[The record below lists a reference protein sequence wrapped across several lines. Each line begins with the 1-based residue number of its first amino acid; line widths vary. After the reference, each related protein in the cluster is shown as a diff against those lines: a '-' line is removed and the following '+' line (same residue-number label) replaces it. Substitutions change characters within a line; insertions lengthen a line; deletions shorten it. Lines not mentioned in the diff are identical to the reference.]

1 MQKQYKLSLTVIF
14 GTVFFLAI
22 AQIATGTSVPF
33 AMEVAGTLIC
43 IGLTFNVLGGI
54 SSVGGI
60 AFSGFALT
68 TIVISQFAKVLF
80 FEPAQ
85 KNLEAPDLTIQV
97 YFVFYLSVLVGTFV
111 YGRLRI
117 KLPKPLEP
125 TTEAQSDLLYI
136 ISLVIGVISMTVYE
150 YYDALEGEQTSQ
162 AHSIGLAFS
171 SLLLLAIVM
180 GVQGRIKKTDGRHS
194 LGIKAILPWVPV
206 VFFGFIETSRSRML
220 LPAVVYALT
229 CFVSGY
235 RFKRRHYLAALA
247 GIILFQLFISPL
259 EIYSRE
265 YVRQED
271 FRGRIYE
278 AFFLAVNIPSWTV
291 VRQASQGGKS
301 GESTREEYYDR
312 PGTFV
317 LSRLSAIRADSNMI
331 SACAHGYH
339 YGFEPLKTDLLH
351 NLPRF
356 LYKDKPDYDS
366 AAFTGRV
373 TGINPDEIQDTEA
386 MITAVSDSF
395 GAFGWIG
402 VVAVGLIA
410 FPVSFI
416 IYESMFD
423 IRRPWGIV
431 AIGGFCTT
439 FSQVSL
445 GGLLQ
450 SSIRTPIAI
459 VLLSYLIGIILRM
472 IPVQGAKRTVM
483 GPSNPMPPESARP
496 GDLAVTTD

>member
-1 MQKQYKLSLTVIF
+1 MLKQYKIPITVIF

-22 AQIATGTSVPF
+22 AQMATGTSVPF
-33 AMEVAGTLIC
+33 AMEVAGTMIC
-43 IGLTFNVLGGI
+43 IGLTFNLLGGI

-60 AFSGFALT
+60 AFAGFALS
-68 TIVISQFAKVLF
+68 TIVISQFAKALF
-80 FEPAQ
+80 LEPAQ

-111 YGRLRI
+111 FGRLRI
-117 KLPKPLEP
+117 RLPKPLEP
-125 TTEAQSDLLYI
+125 TTEVQADLLYI
-136 ISLVIGVISMTVYE
+136 ISFVIGLISTTVFE
-150 YYDALEGEQTSQ
+150 YYEASEGQQTSQ

-171 SLLLLAIVM
+171 SLLLLSIVIA
-180 GVQGRIKKTDGRHS
+180 VQSTIKKTDGRHS
-194 LGIKAILPWVPV
+194 MGIKVILPWVAV
-206 VFFGFIETSRSRML
+206 VFFGFIETSRGRIV

-235 RFKRRHYLAALA
+235 RFKRRHYAVALM
-247 GIILFQLFISPL
+247 GIILFQLFLSPL

-278 AFFLAVNIPSWTV
+278 AFFLAFNVPNWTE
-291 VRQASQGGKS
+291 VRQFSQGGS
-301 GESTREEYYDR
+301 GSTGGGREEYYDR

-331 SACAHGYH
+331 SACANGYH
-339 YGFEPLKTDLLH
+339 YGFEPLKTDILH

-356 LYKDKPDYDS
+356 IYPDKPDYDS

-373 TGINPDEIQDTEA
+373 TGLNPDEVENAEA

-402 VVAVGLIA
+402 VIAVGLIA
-410 FPVSFI
+410 FPASFI
-416 IYESMFD
+416 IYESIFD

-445 GGLLQ
+445 GGLFT
-450 SSIRTPIAI
+450 SSIRTPISI
-459 VLLSYLIGIILRM
+459 VLLSYLVGIILRM
-472 IPVQGAKRTVM
+472 IPVQGAAHTSMRPATPA
-483 GPSNPMPPESARP
+483 GATPS
-496 GDLAVTTD
+496 DLAAPSTGV

>member
-1 MQKQYKLSLTVIF
+1 MLKQYKLPITVIV

-33 AMEVAGTLIC
+33 AMEVAATLIC
-43 IGLTFNVLGGI
+43 IGLTFNILGGI

-125 TTEAQSDLLYI
+125 TTEAQADLLYI
-136 ISLVIGVISMTVYE
+136 ISLVIGLIAMTVYE

-180 GVQGRIKKTDGRHS
+180 GVQSRIKKTDGRHS
-194 LGIKAILPWVPV
+194 LGIKVILPWASV
-206 VFFGFIETSRSRML
+206 VFFGFIETSRSRII

-235 RFKRRHYLAALA
+235 RFKRRHYAVALVS
-247 GIILFQLFISPL
+247 IVVFQLFLSPL

-265 YVRQED
+265 RVRQED

-278 AFFLAVNIPSWTV
+278 AFFLALNIPDWTV
-291 VRQASQGGKS
+291 VRQVSQGGK
-301 GESTREEYYDR
+301 GAESSREEYYDR

-339 YGFEPLKTDLLH
+339 YGFEPLKIELLH

-356 LYKDKPDYDS
+356 LYKDKPEFDS

-373 TGINPDEIQDTEA
+373 TGINPDEVQDTEA

-450 SSIRTPIAI
+450 SSVRTPIAI
-459 VLLSYLIGIILRM
+459 LLLSYLIGIILRM
-472 IPVQGAKRTVM
+472 IPVQGAKRTIM
-483 GPSNPMPPESARP
+483 RPSTPVPPESAQP
-496 GDLAVTTD
+496 GDLAVTAD